1 MVAKTGET
9 LLDYEAELAAIAR
22 LQGKT
27 RGLTMRAADAAGKLS
42 GTAVATLGG
51 ITPDAVQ
58 SALEQVF
65 TRLLDASS
73 LANSLSLV
81 RRAPLGLNKLGST
94 LSGAAGGMFGL
105 VGVVPDIA
113 ASTTLIYN
121 SIQKIAAQQ
130 GFDPEDPEIRL
141 ECIEV
146 FAGGLPG
153 EDEPGQSFVFTK
165 VAVNGS
171 TITGILN
178 RVSARFASVL
188 LSKLGTQAVPVVGA
202 ITGAALNYAFMSH
215 YEKLA
220 EIRFRLLRLKRD
232 YPERD
237 VTADY
242 RRHVLRGKP
251 AARAST

>member
-1 MVAKTGET
+1 MTVTGET
-9 LLDYEAELAAIAR
+9 LLGYDEELASIAR

-27 RGLTMRAADAAGKLS
+27 GGLTMKAADAAGKLS

-73 LANSLSLV
+73 LANSVGVV
-81 RRAPLGLNKLGST
+81 RRAPIVLNKIGST

-105 VGVVPDIA
+105 AGVLPDVV

-121 SIQKIAAQQ
+121 SIQKVAAKH
-130 GFDPEDPEIRL
+130 GFDPEEPEIRL
-141 ECIEV
+141 ECVEV
-146 FAGGLPG
+146 FGSGAPG

-178 RVSARFASVL
+178 RVSARFASVI
-188 LSKLGTQAVPVVGA
+188 LSKLGSQAVPVVGA
-202 ITGAALNYAFMSH
+202 FTGAAINYAFMSH

-232 YPERD
+232 YPDRD
-237 VTADY
+237 VMADY
-242 RRHVLRGKP
+242 RRSL
-251 AARAST
+251 ARHRPKSRRST